1 MFTKRLLTGTCLA
14 ACITGLSLLSA
25 ACGTQNRLAETNPHT
40 GNPAAQAS
48 RLAADA
54 GKSLAAG
61 KAHAEPV
68 PHIEAHPAPAPDT
81 EFSTVPQPKDASR
94 TNSHINPPDVLIDV
108 GHGGIDGGAV
118 HGSLL
123 EKDINLAVAKQTYQL
138 LTKAGYRVVLNRD
151 KDYALSDD
159 NKWLNN
165 RSRHIRD
172 LAQRMQMANDL
183 KPKLL
188 ISLHVNSSF
197 VRSKKGPYVLHQ
209 NNAGSLFLATQ
220 IQERLNVLSGTRHL
234 PIHGKTYYLLK
245 RAQSPAVIVEIGF
258 ITNAEDRTR
267 MTSDEGQQKIAA
279 AIRDAVAAYIAHGD
293 LGPGPD
299 GKTGSAPSPVK

>member
-1 MFTKRLLTGTCLA
+1 MFTKRLLTGSCLA
-14 ACITGLSLLSA
+14 ACITGLSLFA
-25 ACGTQNRLAETNPHT
+25 GACGTPNRLAETKALT
-40 GNPAAQAS
+40 ADTATQAS
-48 RLAADA
+48 KLAADA
-54 GKSLAAG
+54 KKSLTAG
-61 KAHAEPV
+61 KAHAESL
-68 PHIEAHPAPAPDT
+68 PDIMKPP
-81 EFSTVPQPKDASR
+81 STPDSPLNAQPPKSAYR

-118 HGSLL
+118 HGDLL

-138 LTKAGYRVVLNRD
+138 LTTAGYRVVLNRD

-197 VRSKKGPYVLHQ
+197 SRSKKGPYVLHQ

-220 IQERLNVLSGTRHL
+220 IQERLNAISGTRHL
-234 PIHGKTYYLLK
+234 PILGKTYYLLK
-245 RAQSPAVIVEIGF
+245 RAQSPSVIVEIGF
-258 ITNAEDRTR
+258 ITNAEDRAR
-267 MTSDEGQQKIAA
+267 MTSAEGRQKIAA

-293 LGPGPD
+293 LGPGPAGSSQNKD
-299 GKTGSAPSPVK
+299 SAPAK

>member
-1 MFTKRLLTGTCLA
+1 MFTKRLLAGTCLA
-14 ACITGLSLLSA
+14 ACITGFSLLSA
-25 ACGTQNRLAETNPHT
+25 ACGAQNRLAETKPHT
-40 GNPAAQAS
+40 GDPAAQAS

-54 GKSLAAG
+54 GKSLLTG
-61 KAHAEPV
+61 KAHAESLP
-68 PHIEAHPAPAPDT
+68 EAEPPPTSDT
-81 EFSTVPQPKDASR
+81 GFFTVPPKDASR

-220 IQERLNVLSGTRHL
+220 IQERLNALSGTRHL

-245 RAQSPAVIVEIGF
+245 RAQSPAVIVEVGF

-267 MTSDEGQQKIAA
+267 MTSDEGRQKIAA

-293 LGPGPD
+293 LGPGPS
-299 GKTGSAPSPVK
+299 GKAGSAPLPVK

>member
-1 MFTKRLLTGTCLA
+1 MFTKRLLTGSCLA
-14 ACITGLSLLSA
+14 ACITGLSLFAA
-25 ACGTQNRLAETNPHT
+25 ACGTPNRLAETKPLT
-40 GNPAAQAS
+40 GGTASQAS
-48 RLAADA
+48 KLAADA
-54 GKSLAAG
+54 KKSLTTG
-61 KAHAEPV
+61 KAHAESLPD
-68 PHIEAHPAPAPDT
+68 IMEPATAPDSPLNT
-81 EFSTVPQPKDASR
+81 QPPKSASK

-118 HGSLL
+118 HGDLL

-197 VRSKKGPYVLHQ
+197 SRSKKGPYVLHQ
-209 NNAGSLFLATQ
+209 NSAGSLFLATQ
-220 IQERLNVLSGTRHL
+220 IQERLNAISGTRHL
-234 PIHGKTYYLLK
+234 PILGKTYYLLK
-245 RAQSPAVIVEIGF
+245 RAQSPSVIVEIGF
-258 ITNAEDRTR
+258 ITNAEDRAR
-267 MTSDEGQQKIAA
+267 MTSAEGQQKIAA

-293 LGPGPD
+293 LGPGP
-299 GKTGSAPSPVK
+299 GGSQNKDSTPAK

>member
-1 MFTKRLLTGTCLA
+1 MFTKRLLTGSCLA
-14 ACITGLSLLSA
+14 ACITGLSLFAA
-25 ACGTQNRLAETNPHT
+25 ACGTPNRLAETKALT
-40 GNPAAQAS
+40 ADTASQAS
-48 RLAADA
+48 KLAADA
-54 GKSLAAG
+54 KKSLTTG
-61 KAHAEPV
+61 KAHAESLPD
-68 PHIEAHPAPAPDT
+68 IMKPAMTPD
-81 EFSTVPQPKDASR
+81 SPLNAQPPKSASK

-118 HGSLL
+118 HGDLL

-138 LTKAGYRVVLNRD
+138 LTTAGYRVVLNRD

-197 VRSKKGPYVLHQ
+197 SRSKKGPYVLHQ
-209 NNAGSLFLATQ
+209 NSAGSLFLATQ
-220 IQERLNVLSGTRHL
+220 IQERLNAISGTRHL
-234 PIHGKTYYLLK
+234 PILGKTYYLLK
-245 RAQSPAVIVEIGF
+245 RAQSPSVIVEIGF
-258 ITNAEDRTR
+258 ITNAEDRAR
-267 MTSDEGQQKIAA
+267 MTSAEGQQKIAA
-279 AIRDAVAAYIAHGD
+279 AIRDAVAAYITHGD
-293 LGPGPD
+293 LGPGP
-299 GKTGSAPSPVK
+299 GGSQNKDSSPVK